1 MSLFSHPDYD
11 RHRSVHFHEDRK
23 TGLKAIVAVH
33 RMWDLPALGG
43 CRFWSYR
50 SDDEALKDAL
60 RLSRGMSF
68 KCVMADVEYGGG
80 KCVILKPDTIA
91 DRKALLAAMGDFVE
105 SLGGIIKTG
114 MDIGL
119 SIEDVE
125 AMAARCSHIVGR
137 GETSPAEVT
146 ARGVMEAIRATRSHL
161 DGSEDLGGMHVAVQG
176 LGKIGMRLC
185 ELLHAAGAKLTVTD
199 IDEDRIEAAKERFSA
214 KTETPER
221 IHAVKA
227 DIFSPCALG
236 SVINQHTVS
245 EIGARAIVG
254 AANDQLASPKMG
266 LALSHRGVLFAPDY
280 IANAGG
286 LLEVVQDIEKF
297 DDNEIDRRIARI
309 GDTLKQVYRE
319 AREARVC
326 TADAANTIALRRI
339 ERRDSVPGRS
349 GDG

>member
-11 RHRSVHFHEDRK
+11 RHRSVHFHEDPK
-23 TGLKAIVAVH
+23 TGLKAIIAIH

-50 SDDEALKDAL
+50 SDDDALKDAL

-68 KCVMADVEYGGG
+68 KCVMAEVGYGGG
-80 KCVILKPDTIA
+80 KCVVMRPEHIR
-91 DRKALLAAMGDFVE
+91 DRRALLAAMGDFVE

-119 SIEDVE
+119 SVEDVE

-146 ARGVMEAIRATRSHL
+146 ARGVMQAIRATRSHL
-161 DGSEDLGGMHVAVQG
+161 DGSEDIGGMHVAVQG

-185 ELLHAAGAKLTVTD
+185 ELLHAAGAKLTVAD
-199 IDEDRIEAAKERFSA
+199 IEADRVEEASDRFSA
-214 KTETPER
+214 RSEAAER

-236 SVINQHTVS
+236 SVVNEHTVG

-266 LALSHRGVLFAPDY
+266 LALSHRGILYAPDY
-280 IANAGG
+280 VANAGG

-297 DDNEIDRRIARI
+297 DDAELDRRIARI
-309 GDTLKQVYRE
+309 GETLKQVYRE
-319 AREARVC
+319 AGEGRRC

-339 ERRDSVPGRS
+339 ERRD
-349 GDG
+349 DA